1 MEFRARRNVPSPLVG
16 EGQGGGDCRT
26 SAVGVPPTPNPSP
39 QGGGESARA
48 RSTGDIVFELRKACA
63 GYDGRPVL
71 FDIDLKVRAGERVAI
86 MGRSGAGKSTL
97 LGLLYAQRPAEVA
110 LVPQASALV
119 KPLSV
124 FHNVYMGRL
133 ERHSTAYNL
142 RTLIWPAARDVA
154 EVREVLAKVDL
165 ADKIFAQA
173 GALSGG
179 QQQRTSVARA
189 LYNGRPILIGDEPV
203 SALDRVQGAD
213 VLSLLKSRHQTLV
226 LALHD
231 VHHALLHADRI
242 VVLEHGRKVI
252 DAPSKDL
259 TAEGL
264 LRHFG
269 GEP

>member
-1 MEFRARRNVPSPLVG
+1 LRE
-16 EGQGGGDCRT
+16 EQ
-26 SAVGVPPTPNPSP
+26 
-39 QGGGESARA
+39 GGESGCARIA
-48 RSTGDIVFELRKACA
+48 GDIVFQLKGACA
-63 GYDGRPVL
+63 GYNGRPIL
-71 FDIDLKVRAGERVAI
+71 FDIDLTVRAHERIAV

-97 LGLLYAQRPAEVA
+97 LGLLYAQRPADVA

-133 ERHSTAYNL
+133 DRHSTAYNL
-142 RTLIWPAARDVA
+142 RNLVWPAACKVA
-154 EVREVLAKVDL
+154 EVRDVLTSVGLEDE
-165 ADKIFAQA
+165 IFSAA

-231 VHHALLHADRI
+231 VHHALEHADR
-242 VVLEHGRKVI
+242 VVALEHGRKVI
-252 DAPSKDL
+252 DETSTKL
-259 TAEGL
+259 TANDL
-264 LRHFG
+264 LQHFG
-269 GEP
+269 GTL

>member
-1 MEFRARRNVPSPLVG
+1 MD
-16 EGQGGGDCRT
+16 GD
-26 SAVGVPPTPNPSP
+26 V
-39 QGGGESARA
+39 
-48 RSTGDIVFELRKACA
+48 VFELRNASA
-63 GYDGRPVL
+63 GYNGRPVL
-71 FDIDLKVRAGERVAI
+71 FDIDLTVRAGERVAV

-133 ERHSTAYNL
+133 DRRSTAYNL
-142 RTLIWPAARDVA
+142 RTLVWPAACDVA
-154 EVREVLAKVDL
+154 EVREVLASVDL

-203 SALDRVQGAD
+203 SALDRVQGAE
-213 VLSLLKSRHQTLV
+213 VLSLLKRRHHTLV

-231 VHHALLHADRI
+231 AHLAIEHTDRI
-242 VVLEHGRKVI
+242 IVLEQGRKVI
-252 DAPSKDL
+252 EARSCEL
-259 TAEGL
+259 TVNAL
-264 LRHFG
+264 LQHFG

>member
-1 MEFRARRNVPSPLVG
+1 
-16 EGQGGGDCRT
+16 
-26 SAVGVPPTPNPSP
+26 
-39 QGGGESARA
+39 
-48 RSTGDIVFELRKACA
+48 VFQLKGACA
-63 GYDGRPVL
+63 GYNGRPVL
-71 FDIDLKVRAGERVAI
+71 FDIDLTVGVGERIAL

-97 LGLLYAQRPAEVA
+97 LGLLYAQRPHDVA

-133 ERHSTAYNL
+133 DRHSTAHNL
-142 RTLIWPAARDVA
+142 RNLVWPAAGKVA
-154 EVREVLAKVDL
+154 EVREVLASVGL
-165 ADKIFAQA
+165 EGEIFSAA

-189 LYNGRPILIGDEPV
+189 LYNGRPVLVGDEPV
-203 SALDRVQGAD
+203 SALDRVQGSD
-213 VLSLLKSRHQTLV
+213 VLSLLKRHHKTLV

-231 VHHALLHADRI
+231 VHLALEHADRI
-242 VVLEHGRKVI
+242 VVLEHGRKII
-252 DAPSKDL
+252 DQPSGALIAND
-259 TAEGL
+259 L

>member
-1 MEFRARRNVPSPLVG
+1 
-16 EGQGGGDCRT
+16 
-26 SAVGVPPTPNPSP
+26 
-39 QGGGESARA
+39 
-48 RSTGDIVFELRKACA
+48 VFELRKARA
-63 GYDGRPVL
+63 GYNGRPVL
-71 FDIDLKVRAGERVAI
+71 FDIDLTVRASERIAV

-97 LGLLYAQRPAEVA
+97 LGLLYAQRPHDVA

-133 ERHSTAYNL
+133 DRHSTAHNL
-142 RTLIWPAARDVA
+142 RNLVWPAPRKVA
-154 EVREVLAKVDL
+154 EVRGVLASVGL
-165 ADKIFAQA
+165 EGEIHSAA
-173 GALSGG
+173 GELSGG

-203 SALDRVQGAD
+203 SALDRVQGSD
-213 VLSLLKSRHQTLV
+213 VLSLLKGRHETLV

-231 VHHALLHADRI
+231 VHHALEHADRI

-252 DAPSKDL
+252 DEPASAL
-259 TAEGL
+259 TANDL

>member
-1 MEFRARRNVPSPLVG
+1 MN
-16 EGQGGGDCRT
+16 
-26 SAVGVPPTPNPSP
+26 
-39 QGGGESARA
+39 
-48 RSTGDIVFELRKACA
+48 GDIVFELKRACA
-63 GYDGRPVL
+63 GYNGRPVL
-71 FDIDLKVRAGERVAI
+71 FDIDLTVRAGERIAV

-97 LGLLYAQRPAEVA
+97 LGLLYAQRPADVA

-133 ERHSTAYNL
+133 DRHSTAYNL
-142 RTLIWPAARDVA
+142 RNLVWPAACKVA
-154 EVREVLAKVDL
+154 EVRSVLASVGLDGE
-165 ADKIFAQA
+165 IFSAA

-213 VLSLLKSRHQTLV
+213 VLSLLKSHHETLV

-231 VHHALLHADRI
+231 VHHALEHADRI

-252 DAPSKDL
+252 DEPSSKL
-259 TAEGL
+259 TANDL

>member
-1 MEFRARRNVPSPLVG
+1 M
-16 EGQGGGDCRT
+16 
-26 SAVGVPPTPNPSP
+26 
-39 QGGGESARA
+39 
-48 RSTGDIVFELRKACA
+48 TGHIVFELKRACA
-63 GYDGRPVL
+63 GYNGRPVL
-71 FDIDLKVRAGERVAI
+71 FDIDLTVLANERIAV

-97 LGLLYAQRPAEVA
+97 LGLLYAQRPTDVA

-133 ERHSTAYNL
+133 DRHSTAYNL
-142 RTLIWPAARDVA
+142 RTLVWPAACKVA
-154 EVREVLAKVDL
+154 EVRNVLASVGLDGE
-165 ADKIFAQA
+165 IFSAA

-213 VLSLLKSRHQTLV
+213 VLTLLKSRHQTLV

-231 VHHALLHADRI
+231 VHHALEHADRI
-242 VVLEHGRKVI
+242 VVLEHGRKII
-252 DAPSKDL
+252 DEPSSKL
-259 TAEGL
+259 TANDL
-264 LRHFG
+264 LQHFG